1 MFNED
6 NIPDPTSMIERNVVT
21 LNSVLN
27 DIAEDPVILSDDD
40 DRSQLSNATT
50 TFNLVSQD
58 ILAND
63 ANEEGPLEQLHESE
77 LEDGELADPQ
87 RKRVSFAPSVATTG
101 AGNTYFRL
109 NMKIQVK

>member
-6 NIPDPTSMIERNVVT
+6 NIPDPTSMIKRNVVT

-50 TFNLVSQD
+50 TVNLVS
-58 ILAND
+58 
-63 ANEEGPLEQLHESE
+63 
-77 LEDGELADPQ
+77 
-87 RKRVSFAPSVATTG
+87 
-101 AGNTYFRL
+101 
-109 NMKIQVK
+109 